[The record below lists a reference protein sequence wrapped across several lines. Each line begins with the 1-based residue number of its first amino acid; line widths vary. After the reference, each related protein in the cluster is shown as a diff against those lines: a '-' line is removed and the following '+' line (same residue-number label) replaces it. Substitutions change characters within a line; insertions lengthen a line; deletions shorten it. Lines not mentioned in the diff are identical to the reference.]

1 MRKYIKYS
9 NTISIYFVHPLCGRK
24 SCSCCRVPRIYI
36 QFRCF
41 HSVPPC
47 LTARTMCW
55 VKNSAPA
62 QRASDV
68 THHALRGQYWSLAS
82 SEIPEIDDC
91 NTIPHSLAPPRP
103 PRAAAPWAHCP
114 RRTWW
119 RGVASPRALLSL
131 ARRAATVPAC
141 IDSRPAMRT
150 SACM

>member
-1 MRKYIKYS
+1 METTRGEAHTHTYVVGNHAAAAEHRGFTYIS
-9 NTISIYFVHPLCGRK
+9 GVST
-24 SCSCCRVPRIYI
+24 
-36 QFRCF
+36 
-41 HSVPPC
+41 PC
-47 LTARTMCW
+47 HRALLRAPCAGSKTA
-55 VKNSAPA
+55 PQ